1 MIRPVDYST
10 DSQCAYQQA
19 LDDFG
24 ISHLLTRL
32 KTYSDA
38 DFDAAWINLTQPEL
52 ESLAAIL
59 IRQLTANLKGIAMAG
74 YLNAWGHGSTDI
86 PHNLVH
92 RAFPPPSID
101 LPTNFPNVG
110 TPRYV
115 EGDKLCWIPEGDKT
129 DWGVAIGRFYSF
141 APHRGAWTWCYLIW
155 LDKLSKSAAITVA
168 DIAWEDDL
176 VIVEEVK

>member
-1 MIRPVDYST
+1 MPKNNRLSY
-10 DSQCAYQQA
+10 QRGYQQA
-19 LDDFG
+19 
-24 ISHLLTRL
+24 
-32 KTYSDA
+32 
-38 DFDAAWINLTQPEL
+38 
-52 ESLAAIL
+52 
-59 IRQLTANLKGIAMAG
+59 
-74 YLNAWGHGSTDI
+74 
-86 PHNLVH
+86 LVH

-115 EGDKLCWIPEGDKT
+115 EGDKLRWIHEGDKT

-141 APHRGAWTWCYLIW
+141 APHRGDWMWCYLIW